1 MCGRITLTVRPEQLI
16 EEFGVQEVDEQF
28 VPRYNLAPTQG
39 AAVICDRDSAR
50 VQLFRWGLVPF
61 WAKDLKIGSKLINA
75 RSDSVASKPAFR
87 KSFEGKR
94 CLILADGFY
103 EWRTTA
109 ARRKQPYYIS
119 LKDRRP
125 FAFAGLWASWRPAEG
140 ESVHSCSVI
149 TTDANALVGRLHDRM
164 PVILPREAR
173 ALWLDHATS
182 PEVLRDLLRPYPA
195 EEMESFAVSPVVNSP
210 AHEGPD
216 CLTPVQEQAELF

>member
-16 EEFGVQEVDEQF
+16 EEFGVEEVDEHF
-28 VPRYNLAPTQG
+28 VPRFNLAPTQG
-39 AAVICDRDSAR
+39 AAVISDREPSKI
-50 VQLFRWGLVPF
+50 QLFRWGLVPF
-61 WAKDLKIGSKLINA
+61 WARDLKIGSKLINA

-103 EWRTTA
+103 EWKTTA
-109 ARRKQPYYIS
+109 ARRKQPYFIA

-149 TTDANALVGRLHDRM
+149 TTEANDLLGRLHDRM
-164 PVILPREAR
+164 PVILPPEAR
-173 ALWLDHATS
+173 ALWLDHDAS
-182 PEVLRDLLRPYPA
+182 PEVLQALLRPYPA
-195 EEMESFAVSPVVNSP
+195 EQMESFAVSPVVNSP

-216 CLTPVQEQAELF
+216 CLVPIQEQAELF